1 MTGLKRIQ
9 EAVQIVRR
17 TKPVYAVPLLTMPFK
32 ACTSTA
38 IMATDGKVIRYNDK
52 RCSTMPL
59 TDLCFVLQHE
69 VLHKWGMHPRR
80 SKELGAS
87 NHQLANI
94 AADLA
99 VNSLLIE
106 QGESLPTSFGMYVP
120 GMDEYSHLPIGE
132 SFEYYYTA
140 LFGERSKQDDHNAQT
155 DGEDQ
160 SEDKQDE
167 NGDDAGNQDNKP
179 EDDNTGDGDED
190 SEGDGAS
197 SGNEQGGD
205 GSAAGDDDSHSPAGE
220 CDEEDDAGLAND
232 VIPSG
237 DQSELDN
244 LKEVQAGIAAAESY
258 GDQKSLATV
267 KKLLGELTAKPKV
280 DWKLRL
286 KVYLDAASSKRKRS
300 YSRESRRRSQFILPS
315 YRRDKTLCRTFI
327 VVDTSGSMDEHL
339 YTILD
344 ECLGIVSAYPDASL
358 TVVMCDTTIHGVYE
372 VSSKQ
377 DIEMIRAKGM
387 PGLGGTDMT
396 PAFDYAI
403 EHNAQLIICLTDM
416 CMRFPPRPAIPVV
429 WGDLGRTGRVAG
441 YGEVLK
447 MKG

>member
-9 EAVQIVRR
+9 DAVQIVRR

-106 QGESLPTSFGMYVP
+106 QGESLPTSFGMCVP

-132 SFEYYYTA
+132 SFEYYYKA
-140 LFGERSKQDDHNAQT
+140 LFGERDQQDDPNEQS
-155 DGEDQ
+155 DGDK
-160 SEDKQDE
+160 SEGDKQDE
-167 NGDDAGNQDNKP
+167 TGDDTDSQNEEPQ
-179 EDDNTGDGDED
+179 DDNAGDGDED
-190 SEGDGAS
+190 SEGEDTSTEDG
-197 SGNEQGGD
+197 QGD
-205 GSAAGDDDSHSPAGE
+205 DDSAAGDGDTNSPAGE
-220 CDEEDDAGLAND
+220 CNKDDDAGIAND

-258 GDQKSLATV
+258 GDQKSIATV
-267 KKLLGELTAKPKV
+267 KKLLGELTAKPKL

-286 KVYLDAASSKRKRS
+286 KAYLNAASSKRKRS
-300 YSRESRRRSQFILPS
+300 YSRESRRCSQFILPS
-315 YRRDKTLCRTFI
+315 YRRDKTLCKTFI

-344 ECLGIVSAYPDASL
+344 ECLGITSAYPDASL

-387 PGLGGTDMT
+387 PGLGGTDMN
-396 PAFDYAI
+396 PAFDYAV
-403 EHNAQLIICLTDM
+403 EHNAQLIVCLTDM

-429 WGDLGRTGRVAG
+429 WGNLGRTGRVAG
-441 YGEVLK
+441 YGEVLE

>member
-1 MTGLKRIQ
+1 MDGLKRIQ
-9 EAVQIVRR
+9 DAVQIVRR
-17 TKPVYAVPLLTMPFK
+17 TKPVYAVPLLTMPFV
-32 ACTSTA
+32 ASTSTE
-38 IMATDGKVIRYNDK
+38 IMSTDGKVIRYNDSGCAK
-52 RCSTMPL
+52 LPL
-59 TDLCFVLQHE
+59 TDICFVLQHE

-87 NHQLANI
+87 NHQIANI

-106 QGESLPTSFGMYVP
+106 QGESLPTSFTMCVP
-120 GMDEYSHLPIGE
+120 GVGKYSHLPIGE

-140 LFGERSKQDDHNAQT
+140 LFGERSKQEDPNAQT
-155 DGEDQ
+155 DGNKP

-167 NGDDAGNQDNKP
+167 PGDDTDKQDDKP
-179 EDDNTGDGDED
+179 EDDNTGDGDDD
-190 SEGDGAS
+190 SEGEDTATGDG
-197 SGNEQGGD
+197 QGTEDAAGEED
-205 GSAAGDDDSHSPAGE
+205 SGSAAAQTDDDDSPI
-220 CDEEDDAGLAND
+220 AND

-267 KKLLGELTAKPKV
+267 KKLLGELTEKPKV

-286 KVYLDAASSKRKRS
+286 RAYLTAASSKRKRS
-300 YSRESRRRSQFILPS
+300 YSRESRRCSQFILPA
-315 YRRDKTLCRTFI
+315 YRRDKTLCKTFI
-327 VVDTSGSMDEHL
+327 VVDTSGSMNDYL

-344 ECLGIVSAYPDASL
+344 ECLGIVSAYSDASL
-358 TVVMCDTTIHGVYE
+358 TVVMCDTEIQGVHE
-372 VSSKQ
+372 VRNKQ
-377 DIEMIRAKGM
+377 DIEVIRAKGM

-396 PAFDYAI
+396 PAFDYAVK
-403 EHNAQLIICLTDM
+403 HNAQLIVCLTDM
-416 CMRFPPRPAIPVV
+416 CMMYPPRPAIPVV
-429 WGDLGRTGRVAG
+429 WGNLGRNGRVAG
-441 YGEVLK
+441 YGEVLE

>member
-9 EAVQIVRR
+9 DAVQIVRR
-17 TKPVYAVPLLTMPFK
+17 TKPVYAVPLLTMPFEEN
-32 ACTSTA
+32 TSTA

-52 RCSTMPL
+52 GCSTLPL

-106 QGESLPTSFGMYVP
+106 QGESLPTSFGMCVP
-120 GMDEYSHLPIGE
+120 GMGEYSHLPIGE

-140 LFGERSKQDDHNAQT
+140 LLGERSKQEEPTGQT
-155 DGEDQ
+155 DGEKP

-167 NGDDAGNQDNKP
+167 TGDDADSQNGESK
-179 EDDNTGDGDED
+179 DDNAGDGDED
-190 SEGDGAS
+190 SEGEDTS
-197 SGNEQGGD
+197 TGD
-205 GSAAGDDDSHSPAGE
+205 GPDAEDGEGAGDSPSAGDEDSGI
-220 CDEEDDAGLAND
+220 AND

-258 GDQKSLATV
+258 GDQKSIATV
-267 KKLLGELTAKPKV
+267 KKLLGELTAKPKL

-286 KVYLDAASSKRKRS
+286 KAYLNAASSKRKRS

-315 YRRDKTLCRTFI
+315 YRRDKTLCKTFI

-344 ECLGIVSAYPDASL
+344 ECLGITSAYPDASL

-387 PGLGGTDMT
+387 PGLGGTDMN
-396 PAFDYAI
+396 PAFDYAV
-403 EHNAQLIICLTDM
+403 EHNAQLIVCLTDM
-416 CMRFPPRPAIPVV
+416 CMHFPPRPAIPVV
-429 WGDLGRTGRVAG
+429 WGNLGRTGRVAD
-441 YGEVLK
+441 YGEVLE

>member
-9 EAVQIVRR
+9 DAVQIVRR
-17 TKPVYAVPLLTMPFK
+17 TKPVYAVPLLTMPFEEN
-32 ACTSTA
+32 TSTA

-52 RCSTMPL
+52 GCSTLPL

-106 QGESLPTSFGMYVP
+106 QGESLPTSFGMCVP
-120 GMDEYSHLPIGE
+120 GMGEYSHLPIGE

-140 LFGERSKQDDHNAQT
+140 LLGERSKQEEPTGQT
-155 DGEDQ
+155 DDEKP

-167 NGDDAGNQDNKP
+167 TGDDTDSQNGEPK
-179 EDDNTGDGDED
+179 DDNAGDGDED
-190 SEGDGAS
+190 SEGEDTAT
-197 SGNEQGGD
+197 GD
-205 GSAAGDDDSHSPAGE
+205 GPDAEDGEGAGDSLSAGDEDSGI
-220 CDEEDDAGLAND
+220 AND

-258 GDQKSLATV
+258 GDQKSIATV
-267 KKLLGELTAKPKV
+267 KKLLGELTAKPKL

-286 KVYLDAASSKRKRS
+286 KAYLNAASSKRKRS
-300 YSRESRRRSQFILPS
+300 YSRESRRCSQFILPS
-315 YRRDKTLCRTFI
+315 YRRDKTLCKTFI

-344 ECLGIVSAYPDASL
+344 ECLGITSAYPDASL

-372 VSSKQ
+372 VSSKR

-387 PGLGGTDMT
+387 PGLGGTDMN
-396 PAFDYAI
+396 PAFDYAV
-403 EHNAQLIICLTDM
+403 EHNAQLIVCLTDM
-416 CMRFPPRPAIPVV
+416 CMHFPPRPAIPVV
-429 WGDLGRTGRVAG
+429 WGNLGRTGRVAG
-441 YGEVLK
+441 YGEVLQ

>member
-9 EAVQIVRR
+9 DAVQIVRR
-17 TKPVYAVPLLTMPFK
+17 TKPVYAVPLLTMPFEEN
-32 ACTSTA
+32 TSTA

-52 RCSTMPL
+52 GCSTLPL

-106 QGESLPTSFGMYVP
+106 QGESLPTSFGMCVP
-120 GMDEYSHLPIGE
+120 GMGKYSHLPIGE

-140 LFGERSKQDDHNAQT
+140 LLGERSKQEEPTGQT
-155 DGEDQ
+155 DDEKP

-167 NGDDAGNQDNKP
+167 TGDDTDSQNGEPK
-179 EDDNTGDGDED
+179 DDNAGDGDED
-190 SEGDGAS
+190 SEGEDTAT
-197 SGNEQGGD
+197 GD
-205 GSAAGDDDSHSPAGE
+205 GPDAEDGEGAGDSLSAGDEDSGI
-220 CDEEDDAGLAND
+220 AND

-258 GDQKSLATV
+258 GDQKSIATV
-267 KKLLGELTAKPKV
+267 KKLLGELTAKPKL

-286 KVYLDAASSKRKRS
+286 KAYLNAASSKRKRS

-315 YRRDKTLCRTFI
+315 YRRDKTLCKTFI

-344 ECLGIVSAYPDASL
+344 ECLGITSAYPDASL

-387 PGLGGTDMT
+387 PGLGGTDMN
-396 PAFDYAI
+396 PAFDYAV
-403 EHNAQLIICLTDM
+403 EHNAQLIVCLTDM
-416 CMRFPPRPAIPVV
+416 CMHFPPRPAIPVV
-429 WGDLGRTGRVAG
+429 WGNLGRTGRVAG
-441 YGEVLK
+441 YGEVLQ

>member
-9 EAVQIVRR
+9 DAVQIVRR
-17 TKPVYAVPLLTMPFK
+17 TKPVYAVPLLTMPFEEN
-32 ACTSTA
+32 TSTA

-52 RCSTMPL
+52 GCSTLPL

-106 QGESLPTSFGMYVP
+106 QGESLPTSFGMCVP
-120 GMDEYSHLPIGE
+120 GMGEYSHLPIGE

-140 LFGERSKQDDHNAQT
+140 LLGERSKQEEPTGQT
-155 DGEDQ
+155 DGEKP

-167 NGDDAGNQDNKP
+167 TGDDADSQNGESK
-179 EDDNTGDGDED
+179 DDNAGDGDED
-190 SEGDGAS
+190 SEGEDTS
-197 SGNEQGGD
+197 TGD
-205 GSAAGDDDSHSPAGE
+205 GPDAEDGEGAGDSPSAGDEDSGI
-220 CDEEDDAGLAND
+220 AND

-258 GDQKSLATV
+258 GDQKSIATV
-267 KKLLGELTAKPKV
+267 KKLLGELTAKPKL

-286 KVYLDAASSKRKRS
+286 KAYLNAASSKRKRS
-300 YSRESRRRSQFILPS
+300 YSRESRRCSQFILPV
-315 YRRDKTLCRTFI
+315 YRRDKTLCKTFI

-344 ECLGIVSAYPDASL
+344 ECLGITSAYPDASL

-387 PGLGGTDMT
+387 PGLGGTDMN
-396 PAFDYAI
+396 PAFDYAV

-429 WGDLGRTGRVAG
+429 WGNLGRTGRVAG
-441 YGEVLK
+441 YGEVLE

>member
-9 EAVQIVRR
+9 DAVQIVRR
-17 TKPVYAVPLLTMPFK
+17 TKPVYAVPLLTMPFE

-38 IMATDGKVIRYNDK
+38 IMATDGKEIRYNDK
-52 RCSTMPL
+52 RCAKLPL
-59 TDLCFVLQHE
+59 VDLCFVLQHE

-87 NHQLANI
+87 NHRLANI

-106 QGESLPTSFGMYVP
+106 QGESLPTSFTLCVP
-120 GMDEYSHLPIGE
+120 GMGKYSHLPIGE

-140 LFGERSKQDDHNAQT
+140 LFGERCKQDEQNAQT
-155 DGEDQ
+155 GGEDQ

-190 SEGDGAS
+190 SEGEDTATGDGQGAEDAEGDGDS
-197 SGNEQGGD
+197 PSAGAGNE
-205 GSAAGDDDSHSPAGE
+205 DDDSGI
-220 CDEEDDAGLAND
+220 AND

-237 DQSELDN
+237 DQRELDN
-244 LKEVQAGIAAAESY
+244 LKEVQASIAAAESY

-280 DWKLRL
+280 DWRLRL
-286 KVYLDAASSKRKRS
+286 KAYLNAASSKRKRS
-300 YSRESRRRSQFILPS
+300 YSREARRCSQFILPA
-315 YRRDKTLCRTFI
+315 YRRDKTLCKTFI
-327 VVDTSGSMDEHL
+327 VVDTSGSMDEYL

-358 TVVMCDTTIHGVYE
+358 TVVMCDATIHGVYE

-387 PGLGGTDMT
+387 PGLGGTDMN
-396 PAFDYAI
+396 PAFDYAVK
-403 EHNAQLIICLTDM
+403 HNAQLIICLTDM

-429 WGDLGRTGRVAG
+429 WGNLGRTGRVAG
-441 YGEVLK
+441 YGEVLQ

>member
-9 EAVQIVRR
+9 DAVQIVRR
-17 TKPVYAVPLLTMPFK
+17 TKPVYAVPLLTMPFEE
-32 ACTSTA
+32 CTSTE

-52 RCSTMPL
+52 GCSTLPL

-106 QGESLPTSFGMYVP
+106 QGESLPTSFGMCVP
-120 GMDEYSHLPIGE
+120 GMGKYSHLPIGE

-140 LFGERSKQDDHNAQT
+140 LLGERSKQEEPTGQT
-155 DGEDQ
+155 DDEKP

-167 NGDDAGNQDNKP
+167 TGDDADSQNGESK
-179 EDDNTGDGDED
+179 DDNAGDGDED
-190 SEGDGAS
+190 SEGEDTS
-197 SGNEQGGD
+197 TGD
-205 GSAAGDDDSHSPAGE
+205 GPDAEDGEGAGDSPSAGDEDSGI
-220 CDEEDDAGLAND
+220 AND

-258 GDQKSLATV
+258 GDQKSIATV
-267 KKLLGELTAKPKV
+267 KKLLGELTAKPKL

-286 KVYLDAASSKRKRS
+286 KAYLNAASSKRKRS
-300 YSRESRRRSQFILPS
+300 YSRESRRCSQFILPS
-315 YRRDKTLCRTFI
+315 YRRDKTLCKTFI

-344 ECLGIVSAYPDASL
+344 ECLGITSAYPDASL

-387 PGLGGTDMT
+387 PGLGGTDMN
-396 PAFDYAI
+396 PAFDYAV

-429 WGDLGRTGRVAG
+429 WGNLGRTGRVAD
-441 YGEVLK
+441 YGEVLE

>member
-9 EAVQIVRR
+9 DAVQIVRR

-32 ACTSTA
+32 ACTSTE
-38 IMATDGKVIRYNDK
+38 IMSTDGKVILYNDK
-52 RCSTMPL
+52 ECSKLPL

-80 SKELGAS
+80 SKELGAG
-87 NHQLANI
+87 NHKLANI

-106 QGESLPTSFGMYVP
+106 QGESLPTSFGMCVP
-120 GMDEYSHLPIGE
+120 GMGKYSHLPIGE
-132 SFEYYYTA
+132 SFEYYYKA
-140 LFGERSKQDDHNAQT
+140 LFGERNQQGDPNGQT
-155 DGEDQ
+155 DGDKSK
-160 SEDKQDE
+160 SEGE
-167 NGDDAGNQDNKP
+167 GTS
-179 EDDNTGDGDED
+179 TGDG
-190 SEGDGAS
+190 
-197 SGNEQGGD
+197 QGGD
-205 GSAAGDDDSHSPAGE
+205 DSAAGDGDPNSPAGE
-220 CDEEDDAGLAND
+220 CNKDDDAGLADD

-286 KVYLDAASSKRKRS
+286 KAYLNAASSKRKRS
-300 YSRESRRRSQFILPS
+300 YSREARRCSQFILPA
-315 YRRDKTLCRTFI
+315 YRRDKTLCKTFI
-327 VVDTSGSMDEHL
+327 VVDTSGSMDEYL

-344 ECLGIVSAYPDASL
+344 ECLGIVSAYSDASL
-358 TVVMCDTTIHGVYE
+358 TVVMCDTEIQGVYE

-429 WGDLGRTGRVAG
+429 WGNLGRTGRNAG
-441 YGEVLK
+441 YGEVLE

>member
-9 EAVQIVRR
+9 DAVQIVRR
-17 TKPVYAVPLLTMPFK
+17 TKPVYAVPLLTMPFE
-32 ACTSTA
+32 ACTSTE

-52 RCSTMPL
+52 GCSELPL

-87 NHQLANI
+87 NYKLANI

-106 QGESLPTSFGMYVP
+106 QGESLPTSFVMCVP
-120 GMDEYSHLPIGE
+120 GMGKYSHLPIGE
-132 SFEYYYTA
+132 SFEYYYKA
-140 LFGERSKQDDHNAQT
+140 LFGERNQQGGPNGQT
-155 DGEDQ
+155 DGDK
-160 SEDKQDE
+160 SKEDKQDE
-167 NGDDAGNQDNKP
+167 TGDDNAGN
-179 EDDNTGDGDED
+179 GDED
-190 SEGDGAS
+190 SEGKDTAT
-197 SGNEQGGD
+197 GD
-205 GSAAGDDDSHSPAGE
+205 EPEAGDEDS
-220 CDEEDDAGLAND
+220 GLAND

-258 GDQKSLATV
+258 SDQKSLATV

-286 KVYLDAASSKRKRS
+286 KAYLNAASSKRKRS
-300 YSRESRRRSQFILPS
+300 YSREARRCSQFILPA
-315 YRRDKTLCRTFI
+315 YRRDKTLCKTFI
-327 VVDTSGSMDEHL
+327 VVDTSGSMDEYL

-358 TVVMCDTTIHGVYE
+358 TVVMCDATIHDVYE

-387 PGLGGTDMT
+387 PGLGGTDMN
-396 PAFDYAI
+396 PAFDYAVK
-403 EHNAQLIICLTDM
+403 HNAQLIICLTDM

-429 WGDLGRTGRVAG
+429 WGNLGRTGRVAG
-441 YGEVLK
+441 YGEVLE

>member
-9 EAVQIVRR
+9 DAVQIVRR
-17 TKPVYAVPLLTMPFK
+17 TKPVYAVPLLTMPFEEN
-32 ACTSTA
+32 TSTA

-52 RCSTMPL
+52 GCSTLPL

-106 QGESLPTSFGMYVP
+106 QGESLPTSFGMCVP
-120 GMDEYSHLPIGE
+120 GMGKYSHLPIGE

-140 LFGERSKQDDHNAQT
+140 LLGERSKQEEPTGQT
-155 DGEDQ
+155 DGEKP

-167 NGDDAGNQDNKP
+167 TGDDADSQNGESK
-179 EDDNTGDGDED
+179 DDNAGDGDED
-190 SEGDGAS
+190 SEGEDTS
-197 SGNEQGGD
+197 TGD
-205 GSAAGDDDSHSPAGE
+205 GPDAEDGEGAGDSPSAGDEDSGI
-220 CDEEDDAGLAND
+220 AND

-258 GDQKSLATV
+258 GDQKSIATV
-267 KKLLGELTAKPKV
+267 KKLLGELTAKPKL

-286 KVYLDAASSKRKRS
+286 KAYLNAASSKRKRS
-300 YSRESRRRSQFILPS
+300 YSRESRRCSQFILPV
-315 YRRDKTLCRTFI
+315 YRRDKTLCKTFI

-344 ECLGIVSAYPDASL
+344 ECLGITSAYPDASL

-372 VSSKQ
+372 VSSKR

-387 PGLGGTDMT
+387 PGLGGTDMN
-396 PAFDYAI
+396 PAFDYAV

-416 CMRFPPRPAIPVV
+416 CMHFPPRPAIPVV
-429 WGDLGRTGRVAG
+429 WGNLGRTGRVAG
-441 YGEVLK
+441 YGEVLQ